1 MLYTSPSLPDI
12 NVNELALTVSSKA
25 LALNTLD
32 AKVGKSDI
40 SANGSVSRYIPYLL
54 NGGTL
59 YGTLNISS
67 SMLDLNE
74 LIAENTDSEAESEV
88 AVENAA
94 SDTVSAS
101 GAIEIP
107 KNLNLSLK
115 SSFKEVLFQ
124 KIIIEN
130 LNGNISVKDGTLSMN
145 SLRFGAFGGN
155 VSANGSYST
164 AKDITKPEAALSLNV
179 SKGDFKTTFEQLDMV
194 RQLVPI
200 FEKTGGTYSLDMKL
214 QTTLDAEMNPD
225 LNTLTASGVIQ
236 SNEINL
242 GNIEVFNLLADKL
255 NSNALKNIS
264 AVNVKIQFEIENG
277 RVITSPFD
285 LKVGGAT
292 LTLSG
297 STGLDQTIDYKTTI
311 KLPEGSSVSEY
322 VGSVSGNITGTFT
335 KPVISL
341 DMKSL
346 AKEALKTT
354 VSTQIEK
361 LTGKNNEE
369 QIAALREEADK
380 AAEKL
385 VEVARTE
392 GQKLVD
398 KASNPIAKI
407 AAQAAAKKLEE
418 EAQKQADALRAKAEE
433 EIKKLE
439 AATAE

>member
-1 MLYTSPSLPDI
+1 MGVDFLCPKGTYMSDFIEVDYSKMNIKQLI
-12 NVNELALTVSSKA
+12 NQLDKLDKHAVNQIMPEVMQAVGNELLQEEKHILSGGQTQTGKPFKFADKLSIMNEHTGKLWRVKA
-25 LALNTLD
+25 
-32 AKVGKSDI
+32 G
-40 SANGSVSRYIPYLL
+40 
-54 NGGTL
+54 
-59 YGTLNISS
+59 
-67 SMLDLNE
+67 
-74 LIAENTDSEAESEV
+74 
-88 AVENAA
+88 
-94 SDTVSAS
+94 
-101 GAIEIP
+101 
-107 KNLNLSLK
+107 
-115 SSFKEVLFQ
+115 
-124 KIIIEN
+124 
-130 LNGNISVKDGTLSMN
+130 
-145 SLRFGAFGGN
+145 
-155 VSANGSYST
+155 YST
-164 AKDITKPEAALSLNV
+164 E
-179 SKGDFKTTFEQLDMV
+179 
-194 RQLVPI
+194 
-200 FEKTGGTYSLDMKL
+200 
-214 QTTLDAEMNPD
+214 
-225 LNTLTASGVIQ
+225 VIK
-236 SNEINL
+236 S
-242 GNIEVFNLLADKL
+242 NIEVFNLLADKL